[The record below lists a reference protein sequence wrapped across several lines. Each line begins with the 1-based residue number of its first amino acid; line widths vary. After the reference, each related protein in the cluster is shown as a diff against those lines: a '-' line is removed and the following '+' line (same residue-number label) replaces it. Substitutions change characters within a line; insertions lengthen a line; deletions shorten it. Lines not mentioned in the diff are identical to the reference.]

1 MARRDATIRYLRKKL
16 HDCRV
21 EVGDQIHQKWDAKRR
36 VEKLEAQLADSRT
49 PCLWTR
55 CAWPEWATGC
65 GEYTASAASHCPF
78 CGHPVE
84 YLAVEEVAPH
94 E

>member
-1 MARRDATIRYLRKKL
+1 MTDTDLNRTGYNQHFADDARAAIKYRD
-16 HDCRV
+16 
-21 EVGDQIHQKWDAKRR
+21 
-36 VEKLEAQLADSRT
+36 EKIEALEAQLADSRT